1 MADIAL
7 MTPSLLECHSLPA
20 LAADNLEAVRAA
32 FQGTNSQVLQQAWLA
47 KPEEDFTPG
56 IVRVGWRGNSL
67 LVFAELEDANI
78 FTHATADNQRMWEL
92 GDTFEMFL
100 QAADSPG
107 YAEFHV
113 TPNNFH
119 LQLRF
124 PTAKP
129 CTARGRRTC
138 LMSSCCKAQFFT
150 HGRGWKHASGLFM
163 RRFPPLLF
171 AVWTGRW
178 WEHNGAFHSA
188 ATIIFADGMSQLFL
202 PLRRTPRRIF
212 TGGRSGGRCILFRVR
227 KGTQFEIRKI
237 MFCPDRA
244 RRRRGRR
251 CAVFCFER
259 F

>member
-124 PTAKP
+124 PDGQAVHRARAAHVFDEFLLQGPIFHSRTWVETREWFIYAEIP
-129 CTARGRRTC
+129 ALAVCGMDRPLVGTQWRFSFSRYDYIRGRHEPII
-138 LMSSCCKAQFFT
+138 SSSSPHPAPDFHRRQEWGTLHFVSGAK
-150 HGRGWKHASGLFM
+150 RHA
-163 RRFPPLLF
+163 
-171 AVWTGRW
+171 
-178 WEHNGAFHSA
+178 
-188 ATIIFADGMSQLFL
+188 I
-202 PLRRTPRRIF
+202 
-212 TGGRSGGRCILFRVR
+212 
-227 KGTQFEIRKI
+227 
-237 MFCPDRA
+237 
-244 RRRRGRR
+244 
-251 CAVFCFER
+251 
-259 F
+259 